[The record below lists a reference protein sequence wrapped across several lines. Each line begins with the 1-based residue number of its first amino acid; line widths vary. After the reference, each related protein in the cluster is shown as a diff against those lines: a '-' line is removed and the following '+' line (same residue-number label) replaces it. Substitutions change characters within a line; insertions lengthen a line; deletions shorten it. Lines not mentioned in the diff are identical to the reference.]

1 MKRLAMAS
9 VKEVLR
15 LRFQHGLSYRAIS
28 RALEIPKST
37 VSDYCTRFQI
47 TGLSIEEGLKL
58 WLVKAY
64 NRSGIKTCFVDF
76 KPNMKIEFEDY
87 VLENIEKLKHMTF
100 DELMKHL
107 QEKGY
112 SVASNKLKNFWY
124 RHFICKKIK

>member
-1 MKRLAMAS
+1 MAS

-58 WLVKAY
+58 L
-64 NRSGIKTCFVDF
+64 DD
-76 KPNMKIEFEDY
+76 E
-87 VLENIEKLKHMTF
+87 LEEKLFPERKV
-100 DELMKHL
+100 K
-107 QEKGY
+107 
-112 SVASNKLKNFWY
+112 SR
-124 RHFICKKIK
+124 RHKI